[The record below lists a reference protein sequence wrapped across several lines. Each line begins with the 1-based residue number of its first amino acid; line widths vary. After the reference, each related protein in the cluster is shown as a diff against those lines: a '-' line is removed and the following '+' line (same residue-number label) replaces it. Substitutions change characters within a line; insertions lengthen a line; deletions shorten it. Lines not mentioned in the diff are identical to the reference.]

1 MRLDH
6 MAFRVSDRKATANF
20 LSAILKYKIGTEFDI
35 VFDDGSKTEC
45 IAMTPKEK
53 MDNVPSIEAGGHRHV
68 APEIFVSDGE
78 PDSIVGKWVNERG
91 GTGGIHHI
99 AYQVFNIDRIVK
111 EWKEAGVEFLSE
123 EVIDCPDDD
132 LRQIFTKPLDY
143 LGGMIIEL
151 IERGDKGFCQNS
163 VKSLMESTKETK

>member
-1 MRLDH
+1 
-6 MAFRVSDRKATANF
+6 MAFRASDRKATAD
-20 LSAILKYKIGTEFDI
+20 LIQKLLGYKVATTFDI
-35 VFDDGSKTEC
+35 VFDDGSKTES
-45 IAMTPKEK
+45 IALVPPEK
-53 MDNVPSIEAGGHRHV
+53 MDNVPSIEAGGRRHL

-78 PDSIVGKWVNERG
+78 PDSIVGKWVNKRG
-91 GTGGIHHI
+91 GKGGIHHI

-111 EWKEAGVEFLSE
+111 EWRDKGVEFLSE

-132 LRQIFTKPLDY
+132 LRQIFTKPLDC

-163 VKSLMESTKETK
+163 VKSLMESTEDAK